1 MDGARSGP
9 AEPDAKEEPFDKNKA
24 KEARSAAAAPVRPR
38 AWRECPRARG
48 GRREGCVAAGR
59 RAGGLST
66 CRTMAVKSRSIE
78 DAGRPAGRRGDS
90 VSDSPRLLAG
100 PSAAARSFS
109 AGGESGLARRKRLFE
124 GAVRGPSPMPA
135 AGRPSGVA
143 AGFFH
148 RGCAAAAA
156 GRRRPR
162 RRATRRRRARPLRAG
177 REGTW
182 LPMINTVDSNCHWG
196 LRLKPFKLFLSS
208 CKILIVIDSDDHGAS
223 RQAGR

>member
-124 GAVRGPSPMPA
+124 GAVRGPSPI
-135 AGRPSGVA
+135 PSA
-143 AGFFH
+143 
-148 RGCAAAAA
+148 
-156 GRRRPR
+156 P
-162 RRATRRRRARPLRAG
+162 RRARGGPAFRRCRRIFSPRVRGGGGRKAAAKAARDAKKAG
-177 REGTW
+177 KAAPGGEGGD
-182 LPMINTVDSNCHWG
+182 VAA
-196 LRLKPFKLFLSS
+196 
-208 CKILIVIDSDDHGAS
+208 DD
-223 RQAGR
+223 